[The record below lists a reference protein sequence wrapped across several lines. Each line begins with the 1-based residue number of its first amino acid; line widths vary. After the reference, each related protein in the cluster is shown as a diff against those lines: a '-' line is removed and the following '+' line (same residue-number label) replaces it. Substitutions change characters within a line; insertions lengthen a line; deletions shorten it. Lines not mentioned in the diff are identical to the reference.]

1 MLLFKKVKT
10 QHPLFFLSKQAKFKR
25 SRKIVSQKCILC
37 EGTQIT
43 HLLTESRFFR
53 LCQHGY
59 KGDLGKI
66 WLLVIIGVI
75 LNMSWW
81 SNGTVWSSW
90 PGATCFSL
98 WRKEGKAWNQLFS
111 LFFAKTV
118 TMSYW
123 EMSNIWLDEFHPL
136 PYVTAEEVNS
146 HGSNILYKQSMAS
159 GILKEKLPK
168 EKETKSCPKR
178 YNTPLSEYLSIYFYW
193 DT

>member
-1 MLLFKKVKT
+1 MHSVWRHTNNTPVDWVTLFQIVPTWVQGRFGQNLIPCYYRCDFKYVMME
-10 QHPLFFLSKQAKFKR
+10 QWHGLKQLAW
-25 SRKIVSQKCILC
+25 S
-37 EGTQIT
+37 
-43 HLLTESRFFR
+43 HLLLPLEKRGQSMKPASHHF
-53 LCQHGY
+53 
-59 KGDLGKI
+59 
-66 WLLVIIGVI
+66 
-75 LNMSWW
+75 
-81 SNGTVWSSW
+81 
-90 PGATCFSL
+90 
-98 WRKEGKAWNQLFS
+98 FS